1 MWEFAHAEA
10 WTFLREAPAYRDVAE
25 LDAHFA
31 RVMAAFGFD
40 RFSTARFDGRVAM
53 GKPPQNLVSHN
64 IDEWAAHY
72 EGQGYVSV
80 DACARYALAG
90 RPAFT
95 WSEAKARY
103 AARDEADPKKARQLW
118 GEAADGGMRDGLIIR
133 SLGPSGQVLVTRM
146 ITGEGLIRPSDRA
159 ILDSLAVVFS
169 TLRYRLC
176 EQAYDRPTGAI
187 LTQRET
193 ECLRLAGQGLRDA
206 EIAVHLD
213 LSRKT
218 VNFHIE
224 NAKRKLG
231 APTRLAAFNRALD
244 LKILPS
250 T

>member
-1 MWEFAHAEA
+1 MWEFSHAQA
-10 WTFLREAPAYRDVAE
+10 WAFLREAPAYREVSE

-40 RFSTARFDGRVAM
+40 RFATARFDGRA
-53 GKPPQNLVSHN
+53 GAGPPKNLISQNL
-64 IDEWAAHY
+64 DEWTAHY
-72 EGQGYVSV
+72 ETQGYVSV
-80 DACARYALAG
+80 DPCARFALAG
-90 RPAFT
+90 RPSFS
-95 WSEAKARY
+95 WSDARAQLSSADQPDPRKAK
-103 AARDEADPKKARQLW
+103 ELW
-118 GEAADGGMRDGLIIR
+118 GEAADAGMRDGLIIR
-133 SLGPSGQVLVTRM
+133 SLGPSGQVLFTRM
-146 ITGEGLIRPSDRA
+146 VTGEKLIRPADRA

-169 TLRYRLC
+169 TLRFRLC

-193 ECLRLAGQGLRDA
+193 ECLRLAGQGLKDA
-206 EIAVHLD
+206 EIAVQLD
-213 LSRKT
+213 VSRKT

-244 LKILPS
+244 LNILSP

>member
-10 WTFLREAPAYRDVAE
+10 WTFLREAPAYREVAE

-40 RFSTARFDGRVAM
+40 RFSSARFDGRF
-53 GKPPQNLVSHN
+53 GQPPQNLISQN
-64 IDEWAAHY
+64 IDDWAAHY
-72 EGQGYVSV
+72 EDQGYVSV
-80 DACARYALAG
+80 DACARYAMAG

-95 WSEAKARY
+95 WAEARSRYAPTDEPDPRKAR
-103 AARDEADPKKARQLW
+103 ELW
-118 GEAADGGMRDGLIIR
+118 GEAADAGMRDALIIR
-133 SLGPSGQVLVTRM
+133 SLGPSGQVLITRM
-146 ITGEGLIRPSDRA
+146 VTGEKLIRPGDRA
-159 ILDSLAVVFS
+159 ILDSIAVVFS
-169 TLRYRLC
+169 TLRFRLC

-193 ECLRLAGQGLRDA
+193 ECLRLAGQGLKDA
-206 EIAVHLD
+206 QIAVQLD

-244 LKILPS
+244 LQILSS